1 MDKQRRRQGWW
12 PPALSWRWLLG
23 CVTSAESLS
32 LSGPGS
38 VPAEGSGCRPGEGWG
53 PFCPWILSW
62 DLGQLG
68 TSFPWAQRGSQP
80 HFGGAGGVQ
89 RLNPRGG
96 AAAGESLPGGR
107 GLCGPTLICICCPS
121 SQSLSEAGG
130 PRPGIGCLSQVGTR
144 APGLRSELRGL
155 SPGRGYGQGHGQGH
169 RQVHGSGSRGGR
181 PVPPA
186 RGPAAAP
193 RLRAGSPGASWTHE
207 GFLQGSGGQRRK
219 DALRFCAGL
228 RNISFSFC
236 LGLLLSRKTD
246 LSPRAA
252 AGTLGPDPCPALSS
266 IGQPSAL

>member
-144 APGLRSELRGL
+144 APRSRPR
-155 SPGRGYGQGHGQGH
+155 SP
-169 RQVHGSGSRGGR
+169 SG
-181 PVPPA
+181 
-186 RGPAAAP
+186 P
-193 RLRAGSPGASWTHE
+193 RLRVQGWPPCPSRPGTSSCSSSAGWKPG
-207 GFLQGSGGQRRK
+207 GFLDARGISSGLWGAKEERRTEVLCRV
-219 DALRFCAGL
+219 A
-228 RNISFSFC
+228 
-236 LGLLLSRKTD
+236 
-246 LSPRAA
+246 
-252 AGTLGPDPCPALSS
+252 
-266 IGQPSAL
+266 